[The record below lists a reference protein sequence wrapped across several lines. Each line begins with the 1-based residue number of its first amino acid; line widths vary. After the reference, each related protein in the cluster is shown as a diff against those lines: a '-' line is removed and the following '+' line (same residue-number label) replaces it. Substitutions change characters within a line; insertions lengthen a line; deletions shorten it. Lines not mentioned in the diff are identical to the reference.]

1 MFDAAF
7 AGFLLSLS
15 LIVAIGSQNAFV
27 LRQGLRGQFVLPLV
41 LTCAASDAILI
52 TAGVA
57 GFGALV
63 LAAPWLVTV
72 TKWGGACFLFVYGAL
87 NFRSAYRGGGAL
99 EASAEFAPSLTK
111 ALLTCLLLT
120 WANPHVYLDT
130 VVLLGSVAAQ
140 FGEFNWYF
148 GSGAMT
154 ASFVFFFALGYGASQ
169 LRGIFTSPGSWR
181 ALDAFVG
188 SAVDGDW
195 ELRVADLASEDQGTL
210 KAWSLKVGA

>member
-72 TKWGGACFLFVYGAL
+72 TKWGGACFLFVYGAM

-99 EASAEFAPSLTK
+99 EASADHAPSLTK

-130 VVLLGSVAAQ
+130 VVLLGGLSASYTPAWAFAAGASV
-140 FGEFNWYF
+140 G
-148 GSGAMT
+148 
-154 ASFVFFFALGYGASQ
+154 SFVFFISLGFGAS
-169 LRGIFTSPGSWR
+169 LMRPVFEAPTAWR
-181 ALDAFVG
+181 ILDALIGVTMWVIALSLILSDTTVG
-188 SAVDGDW
+188 
-195 ELRVADLASEDQGTL
+195 
-210 KAWSLKVGA
+210 